1 MLTESDFWLLPPIMP
16 SSEKVADH
24 YAELIEGLNLGAGI
38 EQYIDVHMKDP
49 HLFDPLLKMRQSII
63 AEGFDPN
70 EIASEIKG
78 LSPYFLVV
86 LGTGD
91 GRVMKSLIDQFKPH
105 HLVIALSDWQD
116 LATSFW
122 TVDWQKLVDEQQ
134 SVRGGKISIARYD
147 DASDILTF
155 LASECLTGVDHS
167 LAICLQG
174 SQAHQ
179 FKEDVRKRTLLI

>member
-1 MLTESDFWLLPPIMP
+1 MGERYDSLDWNVVKSRRDSCSELEDRPYVLTESDFWLLPPIMP

-49 HLFDPLLKMRQSII
+49 HLFDPLLKMRESII

-70 EIASEIKG
+70 EMASEIKG

-105 HLVIALSDWQD
+105 HLVIALSDWHD

-134 SVRGGKISIARYD
+134 SVRVAKYRLLVMMMDLI
-147 DASDILTF
+147 F
-155 LASECLTGVDHS
+155 LLFLPRNV
-167 LAICLQG
+167 
-174 SQAHQ
+174 
-179 FKEDVRKRTLLI
+179 